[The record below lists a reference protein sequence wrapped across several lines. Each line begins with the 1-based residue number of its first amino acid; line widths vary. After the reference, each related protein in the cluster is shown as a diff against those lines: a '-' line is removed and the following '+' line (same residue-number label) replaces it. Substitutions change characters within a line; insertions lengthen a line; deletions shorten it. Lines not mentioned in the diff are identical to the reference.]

1 MAGTPAVLL
10 GFSVLKSW
18 VLVTMGDRFSGKLGV
33 GVAWKSL
40 EDFVIRGHSNGSPP
54 ETLATHPPENFLAHR
69 CLFHGDWV
77 EGLSPKLSRPGIKAA
92 PCHVK
97 TPWKKVLVTQS
108 CLSLCDPMDCS
119 PLGSSVQRICQA
131 RILVDCH
138 SFLQGIFPTRV
149 LSLGLLHCR
158 QSPYAMSHQE
168 SPRAQ
173 WSWSK
178 DSASSETQFAHL

>member
-40 EDFVIRGHSNGSPP
+40 EDFVIGGHTNGSPP

-131 RILVDCH
+131 RILEWIAIH
-138 SFLQGIFPTRV
+138 FSRG
-149 LSLGLLHCR
+149 
-158 QSPYAMSHQE
+158 
-168 SPRAQ
+168 
-173 WSWSK
+173 
-178 DSASSETQFAHL
+178 SSQPEY